1 MSSLHEHDPDDL
13 SHVDR
18 RRAAYRQLIDGEHA
32 TGDGECVTFLVH
44 SVDLRHAAPDLIAA
58 AGLGLALIDR
68 GFGVRLVPRHRWHLG
83 GPADIWIATTPDV
96 DPSLAPIGA
105 WRVAWAHG
113 DVETWAD
120 LDHLGAFDQVLVGS
134 EVASSTLAVTDA
146 RQLHVLRN
154 AADVELFSLPDPDDR
169 GTREGVVSIGVNA
182 DRGRTI
188 EPLIND
194 LRLEVPLTVY
204 AEPLR
209 TMRTSLL
216 GRLEEP
222 VAWLRAREVLT
233 KAQLSVVEMT
243 ASAQGSAT
251 LAGHVFE
258 AIACGAL
265 PILNSRLGAIEC
277 GLDLPSYRTSE
288 ELGEQIESLL
298 ADSPDIAARVA
309 SLRERV
315 LRDHTWDVRA
325 REFEAAVGMARES
338 RQSLQSLQ
346 ALQALQGDSTAP
358 PQRALH
364 YFPDY
369 NRANPYQGM
378 LFAGLG
384 AVDAYPVAVTDVIEH
399 LQTRAVAAVPGILNI
414 HWTTPILQ
422 YADGPF
428 RAAIELDRFS
438 AALHQFRA
446 AGGRLVWTLHNVL
459 PHETRHVWAETQLA
473 QLMADRADAIHAL
486 SEITARQASE
496 VLRLDPRRV
505 VVIEHSSY
513 LGCYP
518 HWISRQAARRQLG
531 LADTDRVLVAL
542 GGIRPYKGLG
552 RLLDVFHELAEED
565 PSLRLLV
572 AGKPAQTQETAG
584 LKRRCEQSP
593 RVISEFSHV
602 PDDQLQVWFG
612 AADLAV
618 LPYSRILNSGVFWLA
633 HTFGLPIVGPRTG
646 ALLDLA
652 DEPHVRLFNPRD
664 DRSLKETLRSTI
676 TELVY
681 DEGQA
686 NEARASSFRAA
697 QARPPHRMADDFA
710 QFIEPLLSTQDRSAR
725 RVIA

>member
-1 MSSLHEHDPDDL
+1 MSSLDGNDTDDL
-13 SHVDR
+13 SLTDR
-18 RRAAYRQLIDGEHA
+18 RRAAYRQLIDGERA

-58 AGLGLALIDR
+58 AGLGLALTDR
-68 GFGVRLVPRHRWHLG
+68 GYGVRLVPRHRWHLG

-105 WRVAWAHG
+105 WCVAWAHS
-113 DVETWAD
+113 DIETWAD
-120 LDHLGAFDQVLVGS
+120 LDHLRAFDQVLVGS
-134 EVASSTLAVTDA
+134 EVASSTLAVTEA
-146 RQLHVLRN
+146 RQVQVLRN
-154 AADVELFSLPDPDDR
+154 AADAELFSPPDADEADL
-169 GTREGVVSIGVNA
+169 REGVVSLGVNA

-194 LRLEVPLTVY
+194 LRLTVPLTVY

-209 TMRTSLL
+209 TMRSSLL
-216 GRLEEP
+216 GRLQEP
-222 VAWLRAREVLT
+222 VAWLRASEVLT
-233 KAQLSVVEMT
+233 RAQLSVVEMA

-251 LAGHVFE
+251 LAAHVFE

-298 ADSPDIAARVA
+298 ADPLDIAARAA

-325 REFEAAVGMARES
+325 REFEDAVGAARAARRS
-338 RQSLQSLQ
+338 S
-346 ALQALQGDSTAP
+346 QGDLAEP

-459 PHETRHVWAETQLA
+459 PHEARHVWAETQLA

-513 LGCYP
+513 IGCYP
-518 HWISRQAARRQLG
+518 QWISRQAARRQLC

-676 TELVY
+676 SELVY
-681 DEGQA
+681 DDEQA
-686 NEARASSFRAA
+686 RQARAASFRAA
-697 QARPPHRMADDFA
+697 QARPPHRMAEDFA
-710 QFIEPLLSTQDRSAR
+710 QFIEPLLTTQDRSAR
-725 RVIA
+725 RAAG

>member
-1 MSSLHEHDPDDL
+1 MSAHNEHDVDDL
-13 SHVDR
+13 SLIDR
-18 RRAAYRQLIDGEHA
+18 RRAAYRQLVDGELA
-32 TGDGECVTFLVH
+32 TGDGERVTFLVH
-44 SVDLRHAAPDLIAA
+44 SVDLRHATPDLIAA
-58 AGLGLALIDR
+58 AGLGLALTDR
-68 GFGVRLVPRHRWHLG
+68 GYGVRLVPRHRWHLG
-83 GPADIWIATTPDV
+83 GSADIWIATTPDV
-96 DPSLAPIGA
+96 DPSLAPLGA

-113 DVETWAD
+113 DVETWAE
-120 LDHLGAFDQVLVGS
+120 LDHIRAFDQVLVGS
-134 EVASSTLAVTDA
+134 EVSRSTLAVTEA

-154 AADVELFSLPDPDDR
+154 AADVELFSPR
-169 GTREGVVSIGVNA
+169 GHDEPGSREGVVSLGVSA
-182 DRGRTI
+182 DRGHTI

-194 LRLEVPLTVY
+194 LRLTVPLTVY

-209 TMRTSLL
+209 SMRSTLL

-222 VAWLRAREVLT
+222 IAWLRAREVLSR
-233 KAQLSVVEMT
+233 AQLSVVEMA
-243 ASAQGSAT
+243 ASAQGNAI
-251 LAGHVFE
+251 LAAHVFE
-258 AIACGAL
+258 AIACGSL
-265 PILNSRLGAIEC
+265 PVLNSRLGAIEC
-277 GLDLPSYRTSE
+277 GLDLPSYRTSQ
-288 ELGEQIESLL
+288 ELGTQIESLL
-298 ADSPDIAARVA
+298 ADPLDTAARVA

-315 LRDHTWDVRA
+315 LRDHTWDTRA
-325 REFEAAVGMARES
+325 REFEAAVGAAR
-338 RQSLQSLQ
+338 Q
-346 ALQALQGDSTAP
+346 ADVPAP

-378 LFAGLG
+378 LFAGLDS
-384 AVDAYPVAVTDVIEH
+384 VDAYPVAVNDVIEH
-399 LQTRAVAAVPGILNI
+399 LQTRAVASVPGILNI

-428 RAAIELDRFS
+428 RAAIDLDRFS
-438 AALHQFRA
+438 AALHKFRA

-513 LGCYP
+513 VGCYP
-518 HWISRQAARRQLG
+518 QWITRQAARRQLG
-531 LADTDRVLVAL
+531 LADSDRVLVAL

-664 DRSLKETLRSTI
+664 DRSLKETLRSTVA
-676 TELVY
+676 ELVY

-686 NEARASSFRAA
+686 NEARAASFRAA
-697 QARPPHRMADDFA
+697 LARPPHRMAEDFA
-710 QFIEPLLSTQDRSAR
+710 QFIEPLLSGQGRSAR
-725 RVIA
+725 RAAG